1 MLKKMTAA
9 LQQWLSPAKTADGQ
23 GVEPT
28 EDSVTA
34 RRGFFKKAA
43 LGAVSLS
50 GTAGLAKVVVDST
63 PEPDLQALYEK
74 DRLTGEEELRKREY
88 VLMSDK
94 EKEDMVQTF
103 VDSYHGRALK
113 APQR

>member
-1 MLKKMTAA
+1 MMLRKMTTL
-9 LQQWLSPAKTADGQ
+9 LQQWLSPVKADG
-23 GVEPT
+23 GPEAERKEEAVI
-28 EDSVTA
+28 A

-50 GTAGLAKVVVDST
+50 GTAGLAKVVVDSA
-63 PEPDLQALYEK
+63 PEPDLHALYDK
-74 DRLTGEEELRKREY
+74 DRLSGEQELTEREY

-103 VDSYHGRALK
+103 VDSYHKQA
-113 APQR
+113 